1 MPCAHLIGSP
11 DYLIKKG
18 LSLLWQAPLRYNAF
32 SSTVKKHHVP
42 SRCVYCPNRPSSVP
56 SPLLA
61 QPIFL
66 NRRTRVQLTFHHL
79 VRLGYNV
86 GSWLRLAAQIQAKQ
100 IS

>member
-1 MPCAHLIGSP
+1 M
-11 DYLIKKG
+11 
-18 LSLLWQAPLRYNAF
+18 
-32 SSTVKKHHVP
+32 
-42 SRCVYCPNRPSSVP
+42 YCPNRPSSVP